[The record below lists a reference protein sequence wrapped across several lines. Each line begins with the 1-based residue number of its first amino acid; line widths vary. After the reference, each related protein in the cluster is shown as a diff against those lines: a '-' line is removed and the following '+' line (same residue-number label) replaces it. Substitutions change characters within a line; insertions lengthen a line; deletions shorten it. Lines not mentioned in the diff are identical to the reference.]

1 MKEMF
6 DKSIESDKRN
16 PDFPVTLTV
25 LGTLKGVK
33 SVSAVHYPSF

>member
-6 DKSIESDKRN
+6 DKSIGSDKRN

-25 LGTLKGVK
+25 LGTLKCVRN
-33 SVSAVHYPSF
+33 VSAVHYPSF

>member
-6 DKSIESDKRN
+6 DKSIESDKRK

-25 LGTLKGVK
+25 LGTVKDVK
-33 SVSAVHYPSF
+33 SIFAVHHLSF